1 MHGDCS
7 RAILLALL
15 TSLGAPPGAWA
26 GSRNYDGICEASA
39 AVLIDKSHVAIASDD
54 FQSILTYERGKAKS
68 ITAFDVGDV
77 TDIEAAARIGNTVFW
92 LSSHSLNSS
101 GEDKKK
107 RKVLFTTDVTADGTL
122 TNVGKV
128 YRNLRADLAA
138 ALGRSEERLKPS
150 LNIEGMADTP
160 DGHLLIGLR
169 GPETLPGDR
178 AILIEIGNPKQLVGL
193 ETGGATKAKIERV
206 VTLDLSDGPGTVGRG
221 VRDIVRVGQRYLI
234 IGGSEPDGGNPAP
247 KLFWWDG
254 QSETTTP
261 GPSADLTGMTPE
273 AVVAW
278 DDQAGEVFSD
288 NGGSPIEG
296 TECSDKSPP
305 AKAFFPAVDVKF

>member
-1 MHGDCS
+1 MGISC
-7 RAILLALL
+7 RVVVLALL
-15 TSLGAPPGAWA
+15 SCVTLPPGARA
-26 GSRNYDGICEASA
+26 ESRNYDGICEASA
-39 AVLIDKSHVAIASDD
+39 AVVIDKSHVAIASDD
-54 FQSILTYERGKAKS
+54 FQSILTYERGKPKS
-68 ITAFDVGDV
+68 TAAFDVGDV

-92 LSSHSLNSS
+92 LASHSLNSS

-107 RKVLFTTDVTADGTL
+107 RKVLFATDVSADGTL
-122 TNVGKV
+122 SNVGKV

-138 ALGRSEERLKPS
+138 ALGRSEGRLKPL

-160 DGHLLIGLR
+160 EGHLLVALR
-169 GPETLPGDR
+169 GPETMPGDR
-178 AILIEIGNPKQLVGL
+178 AILIEIGNPKQLVAL
-193 ETGGATKAKIERV
+193 EPGGAKNAEIERV
-206 VTLDLSDGPGTVGRG
+206 VTLDLSDGPGTDGRG

-254 QSETTTP
+254 KSETITP
-261 GPSADLTGMTPE
+261 GPNADFAGMTPE

-278 DDQAGEVFSD
+278 DDHTGEVFSD
-288 NGGSPIEG
+288 NGGASIQG

-305 AKAFFPAVDVKF
+305 AKAYFPAVDVKF